1 MLYVLTDFYM
11 LLLKEYIRKI
21 ECASIPNL
29 TVAPLI
35 DVPPMDMNVTTTED
49 IILTCTAS
57 GYPAPSISWTHN
69 GTNVS
74 ESISINIT
82 EQNGER
88 MTVSTLTVTG
98 ADFNDSGQYECFA
111 TSPIGSFQTLES
123 GPVTVLVQG
132 KHLFLLLEQDQ
143 LKSLYFSSQT
153 LLSSHKMSLVWLS
166 TPRQSSSPG
175 LNLMT
180 TMPRSRATG
189 SCIPGLHF

>member
-1 MLYVLTDFYM
+1 M

-21 ECASIPNL
+21 ECASIPIL

-69 GTNVS
+69 GTTVS
-74 ESISINIT
+74 ENISINIT
-82 EQNGER
+82 EQDEDR
-88 MTVSTLTVTG
+88 MTLSTLTVTG

-111 TSPIGSFQTLES
+111 TSPIGSFQTVES

-143 LKSLYFSSQT
+143 LKSLYFSPQT
-153 LLSSHKMSLVWLS
+153 LLNSHKMLLVWLL
-166 TPRQSSSPG
+166 TQPPSSSPG
-175 LNLMT
+175 LNLTT
-180 TMPRSRATG
+180 TMPQSRATG
-189 SCIPGLHF
+189 SCIPGLNFWMEVMSV